1 MVTFAEALAAWDR
14 AIIEQP
20 APLSWNDREAE
31 VSRALTTESLG
42 RLCEIAQDLQHAAH
56 RALERRLKAQG
67 FPFRLFD
74 GPADIRVRQ
83 PWFIAPFPAENDRQ
97 HLFYCVDE
105 APSEWGD
112 DWFCDRIDRTGI
124 GPFDLAGEDLSVVMM
139 DEGIALVTTSK
150 RVEPFALRSRPG

>member
-1 MVTFAEALAAWDR
+1 MVTCAEALAAWDR

-20 APLSWNDREAE
+20 APLSWNDREAV
-31 VSRALTTESLG
+31 VSPALTTESLG

-56 RALERRLKAQG
+56 RALERRLKAHG

-74 GPADIRVRQ
+74 GPADLRVRR

-97 HLFYCVDE
+97 HLFCCADE

-112 DWFCDRIDRTGI
+112 DWLCDRIDSTGI

-139 DEGIALVTTSK
+139 NEGIALVTTSK
-150 RVEPFALRSRPG
+150 RVEPFALRSRRG

>member
-20 APLSWNDREAE
+20 APLSWNDREAV

-74 GPADIRVRQ
+74 GPADIRVRP
-83 PWFIAPFPAENDRQ
+83 PWFLAPFPAEND
-97 HLFYCVDE
+97 
-105 APSEWGD
+105 
-112 DWFCDRIDRTGI
+112 
-124 GPFDLAGEDLSVVMM
+124 SVVMM